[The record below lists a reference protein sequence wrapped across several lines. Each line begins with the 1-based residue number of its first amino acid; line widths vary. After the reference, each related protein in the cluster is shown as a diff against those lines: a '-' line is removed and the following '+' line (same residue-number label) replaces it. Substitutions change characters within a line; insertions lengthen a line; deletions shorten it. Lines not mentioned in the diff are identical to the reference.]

1 MLEMN
6 KIHCMDA
13 LEALKK
19 LPDGCVDCVVTSPP
33 YWGLRDYGVDGQ
45 IGLEGTPEAYVGKLV
60 EVFREVRRVLRR
72 DGTVWLNLGDTFY
85 TGKGACNNPGGS
97 SRSLGKHLKVA
108 RAHPIG
114 RAGPNRMLRPDQ
126 AAVYGMK
133 PKDICGIPW
142 AVAFALRA
150 DGWYLRS
157 EIIWS
162 KPNPMPES
170 VRDRP
175 TRSHEYVFLLT
186 KSRHYFYDAE
196 AVKEA
201 VTGNAHARGNGINP
215 KARLIDPGVTSNR
228 PRQNTGFSAAV
239 TMPVERRNLRSVW
252 NIATEPFRGAHFA
265 TFPTRLVECCIR
277 GGTSEKG
284 CCSACGAP
292 WERKLQRNRRAT
304 RPARNNVD
312 DPSGKANRDPRRHLT
327 ETRTLGWKP
336 TCQCAGNQPMPC
348 TVLDPF
354 MGAGTTAVVA
364 HRLRRA
370 FIGFELNPEYVKMA
384 EARLRPL
391 ISARGEGGNALR
403 LCA

>member
-6 KIHCMDA
+6 KIYCMDA
-13 LEALKK
+13 LEGLKK
-19 LPDGCVDCVVTSPP
+19 LPDGCVACVVTSPP

-60 EVFREVRRVLRR
+60 EVFREVRRVLRPH
-72 DGTVWLNLGDTFY
+72 GTVWLNLGDTFY

-97 SRSLGKHLKVA
+97 TRSLGKHLKVA

-175 TRSHEYVFLLT
+175 TRSHEYLFLLT
-186 KSRHYFYDAE
+186 KSRQYFYDAE
-196 AVKEA
+196 AVKEPS
-201 VTGNAHARGNGINP
+201 TERSRGNKERFI
-215 KARLIDPGVTSNR
+215 ARDG
-228 PRQNTGFSAAV
+228 
-239 TMPVERRNLRSVW
+239 ERCRLNSHLGSSVPYQPDGQGRNLRSVW
-252 NIATEPFRGAHFA
+252 HIATQPYPGAHFA
-265 TFPTRLVECCIR
+265 TFPERLAELCINA
-277 GGTSEKG
+277 GTSEKG

-327 ETRTLGWKP
+327 ETKTLGWKP

-364 HRLRRA
+364 HRLGRG